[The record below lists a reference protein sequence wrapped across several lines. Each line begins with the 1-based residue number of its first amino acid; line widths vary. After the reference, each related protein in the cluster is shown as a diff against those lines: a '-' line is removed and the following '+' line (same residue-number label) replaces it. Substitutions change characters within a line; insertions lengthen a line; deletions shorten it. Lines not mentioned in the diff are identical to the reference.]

1 MAGKA
6 SAVAPVRDK
15 AFLTSVFESMDR
27 DRTGMINASELQRAL
42 ANGTWK
48 PFGEDLVV
56 LMVRIFDRQ
65 FTGKINFE
73 QFSTLWAYITD
84 WVNSFKKV
92 DRANCGR
99 LDKTDLQTVF
109 TNMGHPLSLGLCH
122 MMIRRFDQLGDN
134 KIVMEDFVRMC
145 VILQIAQEEYK
156 KIDTE
161 NTGFAKVTYDDFL
174 CTTFEMWK

>member
-6 SAVAPVRDK
+6 SALAPVRDK

-27 DRTGMINASELQRAL
+27 DRTGVINATELQRAL

-48 PFGEDLVV
+48 PFGEDLVM
-56 LMVRIFDRQ
+56 LMVKIFDRE

-73 QFSTLWAYITD
+73 QFSTLWANITD
-84 WVNSFKKV
+84 WYNSFKKV

-109 TNMGHPLSLGLCH
+109 ANMGHQLSLAVCH

-134 KIVMEDFVRMC
+134 KIMMDDYLRMC
-145 VILQIAQEEYK
+145 VILHIANEEYK
-156 KIDTE
+156 KINPE
-161 NTGFAKVTYDDFL
+161 KTGSAKLTYDDFL
-174 CTTFEMWK
+174 CNTFEMWK